1 MTDKAD
7 RSRDEDATEFLSHL
21 RPEELE
27 RLAKV
32 SRLNDRQFARLE
44 EVTELS
50 EEEWVL
56 LTEGVSLVRSLQVVG
71 KVTRWFVIGL
81 VGVFLGVVAL
91 GDAWIKFK
99 ALFSGVPR

>member
-1 MTDKAD
+1 MAEA
-7 RSRDEDATEFLSHL
+7 RSRDEDVLEMLSHL
-21 RPEELE
+21 RPEEIE
-27 RLAKV
+27 RLAQI
-32 SRLNDRQFARLE
+32 SRLNDRQWQRVQ
-44 EVTELS
+44 EVTDLN
-50 EEEWVL
+50 EEEWGL